1 MVLVVQ
7 QELLVP
13 PAPRD
18 RWACSAV
25 RASLAKLGNEDSLVR
40 MVSVDLMDVRDTQV
54 SPDPLDSWVTLD
66 PRDPLELQDSLD
78 GLV

>member
-1 MVLVVQ
+1 
-7 QELLVP
+7 
-13 PAPRD
+13 
-18 RWACSAV
+18 
-25 RASLAKLGNEDSLVR
+25 